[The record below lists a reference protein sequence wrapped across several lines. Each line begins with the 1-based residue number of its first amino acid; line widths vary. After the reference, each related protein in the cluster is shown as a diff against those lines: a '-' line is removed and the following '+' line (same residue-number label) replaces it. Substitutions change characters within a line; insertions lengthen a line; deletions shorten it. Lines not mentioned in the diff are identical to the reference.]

1 MKPIFTR
8 KSMDSSSI
16 FYQVLTKDPLKTAI
30 RCSWFPGC
38 ASSTN
43 FRMKTM
49 LLIFLFP
56 IFTMIGSAQN
66 ILSLCDKK
74 NVHIVCPD
82 KVLYISCGDDSQIS
96 AEVPV
101 ELSNIVRIKALHPF
115 EGQTSLTL
123 VCGGRIY
130 SVSARYG
137 SCDILTYPLDSLPS
151 QSASPFTGKLMS
163 DESLLR
169 ISDQVLL
176 SNRNHTVHRRTRKYG
191 VIMEVA
197 NICIKG
203 DALFLGIKVTNQTN
217 MNFDAEGFN
226 FWIADRRQLR
236 ATNVQEYQ
244 LTPDYTRFELK
255 QIPAG
260 GSKSEVFAIEKLT
273 IPDKRVL
280 RIEMIEKSEGNTARK
295 LTLDLKNRDLMR
307 AERL

>member
-1 MKPIFTR
+1 MKQSLSSNSI
-8 KSMDSSSI
+8 SSSEI
-16 FYQVLTKDPLKTAI
+16 LYRVLTINPLEIVT
-30 RCSWFPGC
+30 SWKWSSDRK
-38 ASSTN
+38 SSTN
-43 FRMKTM
+43 FLMKPV
-49 LLIFLFP
+49 LLIFLFS
-56 IFTMIGSAQN
+56 IFTMLGSAQN
-66 ILSLCDKK
+66 LLSLCDKK
-74 NVHIVCPD
+74 NVHLVCPD
-82 KVLYISCGDDSQIS
+82 KVLYVSCGDDSQIQ
-96 AEVPV
+96 AEVTA
-101 ELSNIVRIKALHPF
+101 ELSNIVRVKALHPF
-115 EGQTSLTL
+115 IGQTSLTL

-130 SVSARYG
+130 SVAACFG

-226 FWIADRRQLR
+226 FWIADRRQQR

-280 RIEMIEKSEGNTARK
+280 RIEMIEKSEGNTGRK